1 MQPSRARGLDLSHYG
16 LMEDGAALSPPL
28 GPCHLFHF
36 AVHLAERLQ
45 ATPSKIFSE
54 LISARLIRLD
64 SDCVSNGRI
73 DFRLASKLNKK
84 KRGCVCVC
92 ALSLRFLSFF
102 FFSLFHSIFF
112 HHLFLPAIPYP
123 SFFFLS
129 LWCISFPPFSQILTE
144 ACLQRRR
151 DGGGGTDLTDEE
163 TPSGRWDQVNLPHGG
178 ETHFMVERRLQEIK
192 LCHHKTLTSPRD
204 DLENI

>member
-84 KRGCVCVC
+84 EGGVCFKSEFSFFFP
-92 ALSLRFLSFF
+92 LFSHSIFPTSFSSHPLPWGPSFF
-102 FFSLFHSIFF
+102 FFF
-112 HHLFLPAIPYP
+112 
-123 SFFFLS
+123 
-129 LWCISFPPFSQILTE
+129 LWCISFPSFSQNLTE
-144 ACLQRRR
+144 ACWQRRR
-151 DGGGGTDLTDEE
+151 
-163 TPSGRWDQVNLPHGG
+163 
-178 ETHFMVERRLQEIK
+178 RRHRLDWW
-192 LCHHKTLTSPRD
+192 R
-204 DLENI
+204 NNYWRMR

>member
-1 MQPSRARGLDLSHYG
+1 MLQSRARGLDLTHYG

-73 DFRLASKLNKK
+73 DFRLASKLNKRK
-84 KRGCVCVC
+84 GGYT
-92 ALSLRFLSFF
+92 LRLRLLSFF
-102 FFSLFHSIFF
+102 F
-112 HHLFLPAIPYP
+112 LFLR
-123 SFFFLS
+123 FFLS
-129 LWCISFPPFSQILTE
+129 LPPYFQLSFTLGSPLIFSLHLISLSL
-144 ACLQRRR
+144 
-151 DGGGGTDLTDEE
+151 
-163 TPSGRWDQVNLPHGG
+163 WV
-178 ETHFMVERRLQEIK
+178 
-192 LCHHKTLTSPRD
+192 
-204 DLENI
+204 

>member
-1 MQPSRARGLDLSHYG
+1 MQLSRARGLDLSHYG

-73 DFRLASKLNKK
+73 DFRLASKLNK
-84 KRGCVCVC
+84 R
-92 ALSLRFLSFF
+92 
-102 FFSLFHSIFF
+102 
-112 HHLFLPAIPYP
+112 
-123 SFFFLS
+123 
-129 LWCISFPPFSQILTE
+129 E
-144 ACLQRRR
+144 
-151 DGGGGTDLTDEE
+151 GGVL
-163 TPSGRWDQVNLPHGG
+163 
-178 ETHFMVERRLQEIK
+178 
-192 LCHHKTLTSPRD
+192 
-204 DLENI
+204 

>member
-73 DFRLASKLNKK
+73 DFRLASKLNKR
-84 KRGCVCVC
+84 RGYT
-92 ALSLRFLSFF
+92 LRPRFLSYPFSF
-102 FFSLFHSIFF
+102 PFLPLSLFTLGSPSVSRFAFIFPL
-112 HHLFLPAIPYP
+112 LF
-123 SFFFLS
+123 SF
-129 LWCISFPPFSQILTE
+129 
-144 ACLQRRR
+144 
-151 DGGGGTDLTDEE
+151 DGWML
-163 TPSGRWDQVNLPHGG
+163 R
-178 ETHFMVERRLQEIK
+178 
-192 LCHHKTLTSPRD
+192 
-204 DLENI
+204 

>member
-1 MQPSRARGLDLSHYG
+1 MQPSRARGLDLSHYA

-73 DFRLASKLNKK
+73 DFRLASKLNK
-84 KRGCVCVC
+84 RGGYT
-92 ALSLRFLSFF
+92 LRLRFLSFLF
-102 FFSLFHSIFF
+102 LHSFSLPPF
-112 HHLFLPAIPYP
+112 PAILHFGSP
-123 SFFFLS
+123 SFFR
-129 LWCISFPPFSQILTE
+129 CISFPSFCGSDDVRGWGATLILR
-144 ACLQRRR
+144 CSYRSK
-151 DGGGGTDLTDEE
+151 D
-163 TPSGRWDQVNLPHGG
+163 
-178 ETHFMVERRLQEIK
+178 
-192 LCHHKTLTSPRD
+192 
-204 DLENI
+204 

>member
-73 DFRLASKLNKK
+73 DFRLASKLNKREGVYFK
-84 KRGCVCVC
+84 S
-92 ALSLRFLSFF
+92 AFSFFSFLFSIPFFHLFSRHPLPWANSFF
-102 FFSLFHSIFF
+102 FTVHLISSLFSDFDRPMF
-112 HHLFLPAIPYP
+112 A
-123 SFFFLS
+123 
-129 LWCISFPPFSQILTE
+129 
-144 ACLQRRR
+144 
-151 DGGGGTDLTDEE
+151 EE
-163 TPSGRWDQVNLPHGG
+163 
-178 ETHFMVERRLQEIK
+178 EEE
-192 LCHHKTLTSPRD
+192 
-204 DLENI
+204 

>member
-73 DFRLASKLNKK
+73 DFRLASKLNK
-84 KRGCVCVC
+84 RGGYT
-92 ALSLRFLSFF
+92 LTLRFLAFLFSISFF
-102 FFSLFHSIFF
+102 HPFFQ
-112 HHLFLPAIPYP
+112 P
-123 SFFFLS
+123 SFTVGSPQSFFR
-129 LWCISFPPFSQILTE
+129 CISFPSL
-144 ACLQRRR
+144 
-151 DGGGGTDLTDEE
+151 
-163 TPSGRWDQVNLPHGG
+163 S
-178 ETHFMVERRLQEIK
+178 
-192 LCHHKTLTSPRD
+192 
-204 DLENI
+204 

>member
-73 DFRLASKLNKK
+73 DFRLASKLNKREGVYFK
-84 KRGCVCVC
+84 S
-92 ALSLRFLSFF
+92 AFS
-102 FFSLFHSIFF
+102 FFSLFHSILPPIFQTSFTVGALIPFF
-112 HHLFLPAIPYP
+112 TMHLI
-123 SFFFLS
+123 SFFLS
-129 LWCISFPPFSQILTE
+129 DFDRPMF
-144 ACLQRRR
+144 A
-151 DGGGGTDLTDEE
+151 GEE
-163 TPSGRWDQVNLPHGG
+163 
-178 ETHFMVERRLQEIK
+178 E
-192 LCHHKTLTSPRD
+192 
-204 DLENI
+204 

>member
-73 DFRLASKLNKK
+73 DFRLASKLNKREGVYFK
-84 KRGCVCVC
+84 S
-92 ALSLRFLSFF
+92 AFS
-102 FFSLFHSIFF
+102 FFSLFHCILPP
-112 HHLFLPAIPYP
+112 LFQP
-123 SFFFLS
+123 SFTVGLLILFFFFFYDASHFLLS
-129 LWCISFPPFSQILTE
+129 LRF
-144 ACLQRRR
+144 
-151 DGGGGTDLTDEE
+151 
-163 TPSGRWDQVNLPHGG
+163 
-178 ETHFMVERRLQEIK
+178 
-192 LCHHKTLTSPRD
+192 
-204 DLENI
+204 